1 MAGKR
6 KKESGL
12 TLDERLKRAMVPEEE
27 QPYPVLGNWIWA
39 KGKDI
44 FDAMETKRPDGK
56 IFRYI
61 DIDSIDN
68 KAQSVRQP
76 KEILTCHAPSRASR
90 AVQTGDT
97 VFSMVRPY
105 LRNIAYIDES
115 LSDCIAS
122 TGLFVGHPKR
132 FIDCRF
138 AYWLWISEYVVDGLN
153 KSMKGDNSPSIR
165 QEDIE
170 KFYFPIPPKQEQ
182 QRIVDR
188 IESLFAKLD
197 EAKEKAQAAV
207 DGFETRKSA
216 ILQKA
221 FTSMLTK
228 SWREKHSATTWVKVR
243 LETIAALQTGLMKGK
258 HYDTATVQRPY
269 LRVAN
274 VQDGFLDL
282 GEIKMIEVEET
293 KVNRY
298 MLQTNDVLF
307 TEGGDFDKLGR
318 GTVWKGEIKNCLHQ
332 NHIFVV
338 RPQKNRLDPY
348 FLSYQAGSRYGKQYF
363 LSCSKQT
370 TNLASINSKQLNS
383 FPVLLP
389 CISEQQEIVRILDDL
404 LAKEQRAKEAAAAVL
419 ERIDLIKKSILAR
432 AFRGELGTNDPS
444 EESAVELLKQCLAEG
459 EVVP

>member
-12 TLDERLKRAMVPEEE
+12 TLEERLKRALVPEEE
-27 QPYPVLGNWIWA
+27 QPYHVPENWVWTRLDEINHFFSQTLNPATRPEQIFELYSVPSCENNFPEIVLGSEIGSSKQYVLKNDILLCKINPRINRVWIVTGHTDHSYLASSEWIVVRTTRCNPRYLLWLFQ
-39 KGKDI
+39 G
-44 FDAMETKRPDGK
+44 PY
-56 IFRYI
+56 FREQML
-61 DIDSIDN
+61 SN
-68 KAQSVRQP
+68 VSGVGGSLMRAQP
-76 KEILTCHAPSRASR
+76 KWVNRYML
-90 AVQTGDT
+90 
-97 VFSMVRPY
+97 
-105 LRNIAYIDES
+105 
-115 LSDCIAS
+115 
-122 TGLFVGHPKR
+122 
-132 FIDCRF
+132 
-138 AYWLWISEYVVDGLN
+138 
-153 KSMKGDNSPSIR
+153 
-165 QEDIE
+165 
-170 KFYFPIPPKQEQ
+170 PIPPGQEQ
-182 QRIVDR
+182 ERIVDR

-228 SWREKHSATTWVKVR
+228 SWREKHTATTWVKVR

-332 NHIFVV
+332 NHIFAV
-338 RPQKNRLDPY
+338 RPQKDRLDPY

-404 LAKEQRAKEAAAAVL
+404 LAKEQKAKEAAAAVL